1 MTADLS
7 RLASTLGAPA
17 SALAN
22 FNLPGHDHIIT
33 TRNGDQPE
41 WWPVTVI
48 GVTNPQSFALITQA
62 HSYAEVK
69 KLEANPANG
78 VLEVPTNIYLFFQ
91 TVPGTGLQTAAF
103 TPIPAGAPS
112 TGGGSTAG
120 LQHPGL
126 IGLGVALLLGAA
138 GTGAVATRRRRD
150 SQAAA

>member
-22 FNLPGHDHIIT
+22 YNLPGHDHIIT
-33 TRNGDQPE
+33 TRNVDQPE

-62 HSYAEVK
+62 KSYAEVK
-69 KLEANPANG
+69 ALEANPANG

-91 TVPGTGLQTAAF
+91 TVPGTGVR
-103 TPIPAGAPS
+103 PPRSPRSRPAHPAP
-112 TGGGSTAG
+112 
-120 LQHPGL
+120 
-126 IGLGVALLLGAA
+126 
-138 GTGAVATRRRRD
+138 AVAGRPDCRT
-150 SQAAA
+150 QH